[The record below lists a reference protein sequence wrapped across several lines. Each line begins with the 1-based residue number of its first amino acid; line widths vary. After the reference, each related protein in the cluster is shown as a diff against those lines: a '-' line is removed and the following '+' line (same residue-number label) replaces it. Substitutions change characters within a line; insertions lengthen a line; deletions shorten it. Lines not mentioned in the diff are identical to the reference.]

1 MADGYKTIY
10 EGRSAEIEEKK
21 SRFIAHVKGVE
32 SEEEA
37 SAFIN
42 EIKKKYWDARHNCS
56 AFVIGEHR
64 EIMRSSD
71 DGEPSGTAGKPILEV
86 ILGEKLTNTA
96 IVVTRYFGGTLLGTG
111 GLIRAY
117 TQAAQEGLLASD
129 IIEKKAGRRLS
140 LRMDYTLEGKVRYYF
155 AENNIVLE
163 EPIYSEKVD
172 LHIIVDELLKEGIIK
187 DLVELSGGKIEIEE
201 MENLFFSETG
211 GKVIIF

>member
-172 LHIIVDELLKEGIIK
+172 LHIIVDELLKEGFIK